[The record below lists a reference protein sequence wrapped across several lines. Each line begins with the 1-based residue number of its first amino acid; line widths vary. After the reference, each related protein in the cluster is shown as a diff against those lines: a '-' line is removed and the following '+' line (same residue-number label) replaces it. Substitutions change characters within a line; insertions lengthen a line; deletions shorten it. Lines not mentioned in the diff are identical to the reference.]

1 MPRGEGPVPSPP
13 PARASP
19 HFDDGWTNAMPQQI
33 KVYYKGDTNDFVV
46 IVESPE
52 AVTRYRKDS
61 SIPLVDVVNSFDIFV
76 TNKHGAQGVMD
87 RASKSQLENEFNTY
101 PPILGPIFADS

>member
-1 MPRGEGPVPSPP
+1 M
-13 PARASP
+13 
-19 HFDDGWTNAMPQQI
+19 
-33 KVYYKGDTNDFVV
+33 V

-61 SIPLVDVVNSFDIFV
+61 SIPLVDVVNSFDVFV

-101 PPILGPIFADS
+101 PPILGLFLLIHRARSDDVIQKILKDGKVEQTKSAPKFGIGDAVILLTSDRQHQ